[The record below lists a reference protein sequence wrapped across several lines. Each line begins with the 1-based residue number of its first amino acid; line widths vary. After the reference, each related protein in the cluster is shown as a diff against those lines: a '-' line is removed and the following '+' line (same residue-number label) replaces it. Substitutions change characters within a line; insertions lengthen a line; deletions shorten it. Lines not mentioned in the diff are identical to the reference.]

1 MSSDRIEAGT
11 ISITSGRGDEIE
23 AYHAAPTEAEGYGSV
38 VVIHHMPGYDSST
51 KEIAR
56 RFAAHGYGA
65 VVPNLFHRFAPGASA
80 GDAAAAARAAGGVPD
95 AQCLEDVAG
104 GLAFLQAQRGA
115 NGKVGVIG
123 YCSGGRQSYLTACN
137 LDVDAAVVCY
147 GGGIVATPDQLSP
160 ARPVAVID
168 MTKDLRCPMLGLFGV
183 EDANPTPEQT
193 ARMEE
198 ELKAY
203 GKTYEFHTFD
213 DAGHAFFWVERPSY
227 RAEAAREG
235 WQKIWQFYGQY
246 LEG

>member
-11 ISITSGRGDEIE
+11 VTLVSGKGDEIE
-23 AYHAAPTEAEGYGSV
+23 AYHARPTEAQAYGGV
-38 VVIHHMPGYDSST
+38 VVIHHMPCSDSST

-65 VVPNLFHRFAPGASA
+65 IVPNLFHRYAPGASA
-80 GDAAAAARAAGGVPD
+80 GDGAAAARAAGGVPD
-95 AQCLEDVAG
+95 AQCLEDVG
-104 GLAFLQAQRGA
+104 GAVAFLRAQSGA

-147 GGGIVATPDQLSP
+147 GGGVVATPDQLTP
-160 ARPVAVID
+160 ERPVAVID

-183 EDANPTPEQT
+183 DDANPSPEHT

-198 ELKAY
+198 ELKAH

-227 RAEAAREG
+227 RSEAAREG
-235 WQKIWQFYGQY
+235 WHRIWEFYGKY
-246 LEG
+246 LEA

>member
-1 MSSDRIEAGT
+1 MSSDRIEAET
-11 ISITSGRGDEIE
+11 IMLTSGKGDEIE
-23 AYHAAPTEAEGYGSV
+23 AYHARPTELGSYGSV

-65 VVPNLFHRFAPGASA
+65 VVPNLFHRYAPGANA
-80 GDAAAAARAAGGVPD
+80 GDRAAAARAAGGVPD

-104 GLAFLQAQRGA
+104 AAAFLRAQPGA

-123 YCSGGRQSYLTACN
+123 YCSGGRQTYLVACN

-147 GGGIVATPDQLSP
+147 GGGIVATPDQLTP
-160 ARPVAVID
+160 ERPVAVID

-183 EDANPTPEQT
+183 SDANPSPEHT
-193 ARMEE
+193 ARMEA
-198 ELKAY
+198 ELKAH

-227 RAEAAREG
+227 RSEAAREG
-235 WQKIWQFYGQY
+235 WHLIWEFYRKY
-246 LEG
+246 LEA

>member
-1 MSSDRIEAGT
+1 MSSDKIEAGT
-11 ISITSGRGDEIE
+11 IALVSGKGDEIE
-23 AYHAAPTEAEGYGSV
+23 AYHARPVGAESCGSV

-65 VVPNLFHRFAPGASA
+65 VVPNLFHRYAPGASA
-80 GDAAAAARAAGGVPD
+80 GDGAAAARAAGGVPD
-95 AQCLEDVAG
+95 AQCIEDVSGAV
-104 GLAFLQAQRGA
+104 AFLKAQPGA

-123 YCSGGRQSYLTACN
+123 YCSGGRQTYLVACN

-147 GGGIVATPDQLSP
+147 GGGVVVTPDQLTP
-160 ARPVAVID
+160 ERPVAVID

-183 EDANPTPEQT
+183 NDANPSPEHT

-198 ELKAY
+198 ELKAH
-203 GKTYEFHTFD
+203 GKTYRFHTYD

-227 RAEAAREG
+227 NAEASRQG
-235 WQKIWQFYGQY
+235 WHEIWDFYGEY
-246 LEG
+246 LGG

>member
-11 ISITSGRGDEIE
+11 VTITSGRGDDIE
-23 AYHAAPTEAEGYGSV
+23 AYHATPMDGDGFGSV

-80 GDAAAAARAAGGVPD
+80 GDAAAAARAAGGVSD
-95 AQCLEDVAG
+95 AQCLEDIAG
-104 GLAFLQAQRGA
+104 AMTYLKAQPGA

-147 GGGIVATPDQLSP
+147 GGGVVATPDQLTP
-160 ARPVAVID
+160 ERPVAVID
-168 MTKDLRCPMLGLFGV
+168 MTKDLRCPMLGLFGID
-183 EDANPTPEQT
+183 DANPTPEQT

-198 ELKAY
+198 ELKAHS
-203 GKTYEFHTFD
+203 KTYEFHTFD

-235 WQKIWQFYGQY
+235 WHLIWEFYGKY

>member
-11 ISITSGRGDEIE
+11 ITLTSGKGDEIE
-23 AYHAAPTEAEGYGSV
+23 AYHARPTELESYGSV

-65 VVPNLFHRFAPGASA
+65 IVPNLFHRYAPGANA
-80 GDAAAAARAAGGVPD
+80 GDGAAAARAAGGVPD

-104 GLAFLQAQRGA
+104 AATFLRAQPGA

-123 YCSGGRQSYLTACN
+123 YCSGGRQTYLVACN

-147 GGGIVATPDQLSP
+147 GGGIVATPEQLTP
-160 ARPVAVID
+160 ERPVAVID
-168 MTKDLRCPMLGLFGV
+168 MTKDLRCPMLGLFGAG
-183 EDANPTPEQT
+183 DANPSPEHT
-193 ARMEE
+193 ARMES
-198 ELKAY
+198 ELKAHD
-203 GKTYEFHTFD
+203 KTYEFHTFD

-227 RAEAAREG
+227 RSEAAREG
-235 WQKIWQFYGQY
+235 WHLIWEFYGKY
-246 LEG
+246 LEA